1 MDTLFESR
9 TVNERD
15 FGEFFPG
22 QLAHL
27 DASSGKG
34 VSKIH
39 APCGEKQSLP
49 AVDAVVE
56 RITIITNKGMA
67 HTVEV
72 PPDLV
77 GAPGEKVDLHK
88 GNVTCS
94 GNSSVLDTLDTT
106 VCRLTG
112 NRQPNVHA
120 CWKYS
125 VHERD
130 IALVDA
136 ALLESDV
143 HGRDGFRVLTENH
156 PATRAEIQ
164 AVAGLRSRLGELLDQ
179 ETKRGVGI
187 PRSQH
192 TMGLPSNQQVIV
204 LKSNVHRI
212 NHDRQTERSFH
223 GT

>member
-120 CWKYS
+120 CWKCS
-125 VHERD
+125 VYERD

-136 ALLESDV
+136 ALLECAV

-164 AVAGLRSRLGELLDQ
+164 AVAGLRSRLGEFLD
-179 ETKRGVGI
+179 
-187 PRSQH
+187 
-192 TMGLPSNQQVIV
+192 
-204 LKSNVHRI
+204 
-212 NHDRQTERSFH
+212 
-223 GT
+223 